1 MHRGGKLGGRWVT
14 LREVDGDGRTVAERR
29 IDFGWLCLGL
39 GLFSIGWA
47 IAIMLP
53 DVRDLPAWPAAS
65 VGVFALVLARA
76 PGRALLRGLGAF
88 LGLLGL
94 LVGVGKIL
102 ALWGLLE
109 FLGG

>member
-1 MHRGGKLGGRWVT
+1 LPVHGKFARLRRVT
-14 LREVDGDGRTVAERR
+14 GDGQAAAAPRF
-29 IDFGWLCLGL
+29 DFGWLCLAT
-39 GLFSIGWA
+39 GLFSVGWA
-47 IAIMLP
+47 VAILLP

-65 VGVFALVLARA
+65 VGIFALVFARA

-88 LGLLGL
+88 LGVLGL

-109 FLGG
+109 LLGG

>member
-1 MHRGGKLGGRWVT
+1 VS
-14 LREVDGDGRTVAERR
+14 GDGRTDAGQRF
-29 IDFGWLCLGL
+29 DFGWLCLAL
-39 GLFSIGWA
+39 GLFSVGWA
-47 IAIMLP
+47 VAIVLP

-65 VGVFALVLARA
+65 VGIFALVFARA
-76 PGRALLRGLGAF
+76 PGRPLLRGLGAF